1 MAEFADCSDRY
12 HAHSELQRAD
22 GLYGAFVIHE
32 PVDPD
37 SFDQEYEKD
46 MLLLIGDWY
55 HRPAFKVWDYYT
67 DWTNFGVEVSLH
79 HFKQYSAKQR
89 A

>member
-1 MAEFADCSDRY
+1 MAEIADCSDRY

-32 PVDPD
+32 PVD
-37 SFDQEYEKD
+37 SENFDKEYEKD

-55 HRPAFKVWDYYT
+55 HRPALKVWDYYT

-79 HFKQYSAKQR
+79 HIKQDSAEQR
-89 A
+89 V